1 MSKSKRLNRDHA
13 KKTQR
18 PMVEDRVIAEHLTAL
33 LTPTIKSQSS
43 FFRELGLRERV
54 LTLPL
59 MVAAVLTLLWRDVPG
74 VTELARLLETEGFL
88 WCKRT
93 KVTQQALSQRFLTF
107 PAILCERIFHEIL
120 PNLKVRWSARQNR
133 PLPESVQFTL
143 SKFEGI
149 WIADGSTLEALFRKL
164 KSLEEVKPGQLA
176 GKMGVVMNLVTRLP
190 VAIWFQENPSASDT
204 HFEDNLLELVSA
216 KTLLLLDR
224 GFYHFQFWQKLIE
237 QGIHFITRVKI
248 NAAIEYQKIF
258 TDSYSLR
265 APRSGSRRDRLIQI
279 GSGTKKTPIITL
291 RLIEV
296 RRGKVWHSYLT
307 SVLEPEVLPP
317 YVVIDLYQKRWR
329 IEDAFNT
336 VKRLLGLSYLWTGS
350 LNGIKLQIWA
360 TWLFYAV
367 LVDLG
372 DGVADELSLPF
383 DRISLEMIY
392 RGLYYFH
399 RASSRGEA
407 HDPVEY
413 FAHPDIQKCLGIVKR
428 QRNPNKKLIIAPFPA
443 KQRGSDQFFFQSSP
457 KSPLTPCLQA

>member
-13 KKTQR
+13 KKTHR

-33 LTPTIKSQSS
+33 LTPTIKSQSRH
-43 FFRELGLRERV
+43 FRELGLRERI

-74 VTELARLLETEGFL
+74 VSELARLLETEGFL
-88 WCKRT
+88 WCSPT
-93 KVTQQALSQRFLTF
+93 KVSQQALSQRFLTF
-107 PAILCERIFHEIL
+107 PAILFERICTELL
-120 PNLKVRWSARQNR
+120 PSLKARWLARQNR

-143 SKFEGI
+143 SKFERI

-164 KSLEEVKPGQLA
+164 KSLEEVKTGKLA
-176 GKMGVVMNLVTRLP
+176 GKIGVVIDLVTRLP
-190 VAIWFQENPSASDT
+190 VAIWFKENPRASDT
-204 HFEDNLLELVSA
+204 GFEDNLLELVSA
-216 KTLLLLDR
+216 QTLLLLDR

-237 QGIHFITRVKI
+237 GGVHFITRIKM
-248 NAAIEYQKIF
+248 NAAIEYQQVF
-258 TDSYSLR
+258 TDGYAL
-265 APRSGSRRDRLIQI
+265 RDRLVRI
-279 GSGTKKTPIITL
+279 GSGTKKTPVVTL
-291 RLIEV
+291 RLIEI

-307 SVLEPEVLPP
+307 SVLEPEILPP

-350 LNGIKLQIWA
+350 INGIKLQIWA

-372 DGVADELSLPF
+372 DAVADELSLPV

-399 RASSRGEA
+399 SASSRGEA
-407 HDPVEY
+407 HDPVKY
-413 FAHPDIQKCLGIVKR
+413 FAEPDIQKCLGIVKR
-428 QRNPNKKLIIAPFPA
+428 QRKPNQKLIIAPFPD
-443 KQRGSDQFFFQSSP
+443 KQRGSDQFFFQSPSKP
-457 KSPLTPCLQA
+457 SLTASLQA